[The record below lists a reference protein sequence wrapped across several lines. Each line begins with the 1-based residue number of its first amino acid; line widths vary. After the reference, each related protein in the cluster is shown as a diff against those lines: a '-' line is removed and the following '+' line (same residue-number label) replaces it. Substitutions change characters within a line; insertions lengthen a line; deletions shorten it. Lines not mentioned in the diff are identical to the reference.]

1 MDLPLLSCCV
11 CPLKDRTKL
20 SSVPMGLLCLSCSP
34 ALPQVSAVLLSGCSL
49 STQSFPSVLL
59 CSPAQSGA
67 ANQLQEGDAHWNLA
81 PSYLCYQIHADSL
94 GHGLLLLL
102 RGGISWFFHQD
113 HFLCAQAL
121 CSLHTQRMLMGS
133 ASVFQPPTGV
143 SFSFSWFALCLMSEL
158 MEYRFLS
165 KERSQ

>member
-1 MDLPLLSCCV
+1 MELALLLSCV
-11 CPLKDRTKL
+11 CPLKDRTQL
-20 SSVPMGLLCLSCSP
+20 WSLQMGLLWLSCLP
-34 ALPQVSAVLLSGCSL
+34 ALSQVSVLLSGL
-49 STQSFPSVLL
+49 SPLRVFQAWCV
-59 CSPAQSGA
+59 CSPAWRAA
-67 ANQLQEGDAHWNLA
+67 ANQLQEEDAHWNLA
-81 PSYLCYQIHADSL
+81 PSYLCYQIRADSL
-94 GHGLLLLL
+94 GHRLLLLL
-102 RGGISWFFHQD
+102 QGGISCFFHQD

-143 SFSFSWFALCLMSEL
+143 SFSFSWFTLCLMSEL